1 MLAKVYQRLI
11 RTGKPGECVSIS
23 IPDIYIKLPKV
34 KQNKNVK
41 LVKKQV
47 YTLIA
52 AVATIRLPED
62 MDEEQTTIDLAN
74 PDEKAAHFKG
84 STYAVPVIGFN
95 CISPV

>member
-1 MLAKVYQRLI
+1 LLAKVYQRLI

-52 AVATIRLPED
+52 AV
-62 MDEEQTTIDLAN
+62 LAN

-84 STYAVPVIGFN
+84 SYLL
-95 CISPV
+95 ISNRYDDPE